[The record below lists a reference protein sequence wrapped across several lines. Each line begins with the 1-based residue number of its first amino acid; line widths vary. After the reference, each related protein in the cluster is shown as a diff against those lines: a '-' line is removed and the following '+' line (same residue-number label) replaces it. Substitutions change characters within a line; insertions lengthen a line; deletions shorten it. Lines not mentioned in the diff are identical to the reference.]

1 MQHQELLENP
11 EVQRIIVDSVPTMVL
26 LLDEQGR
33 IAKVNSYFEKKT
45 GFAAQTIIGKDWFS
59 TFLPDEDRPQIQALF
74 AEVLKT
80 GINSG
85 HVNAVLTAD
94 GGRLEIEWFAK
105 LITDPHGRA
114 RWLLNVGHD
123 VTDRLKHEQA
133 LESAIQDAERANAA
147 KSRFLTAASHDLRQP
162 LQTLVVVSEG
172 LARLADKPEQDKLL
186 RVQRETLA
194 GMRDLLNALL
204 DIGKLESGAI
214 EPDIGE
220 VPIQDVFERIRAE
233 LEPLA
238 VDKGLELLVEGSSL
252 VARTDAALL
261 TQLIQNVVGNAI
273 RYTTK
278 GSVQLTCKAL
288 EADIEISVA
297 DTGIGI
303 REDHRELIFDEFY
316 KIDRDDGKGGLGL
329 GLSIVT
335 RIAAML
341 DCQIALDSEF
351 GRGTTFRLRV
361 PAAAEGPVPKVRK
374 RAATRS
380 RARTGTVFLVDD
392 DATVLWATQLLFELD
407 GFKVIAAA
415 SPDDVAAE
423 LESASTPIDLIVTD
437 YRLRDAHTGIDVIN
451 SVRQYFGR
459 TIPAIVMTGDS
470 SPLVGEHVARLEVLS
485 KPIAPDQL
493 LGTIQRLL
501 EEQT

>member
-1 MQHQELLENP
+1 MRHRELLENP
-11 EVQRIIVDSVPTMVL
+11 KVQSIILDSVPTMVL

-80 GINSG
+80 GINTG

-94 GGRLEIEWFAK
+94 GERLEIEWFAN
-105 LITDPHGRA
+105 LITDPHGRT

-123 VTDRLKHEQA
+123 VTERLEYEHA
-133 LESAIQDAERANAA
+133 LESAIRDAERANAA

-162 LQTLVVVSEG
+162 LQTLVVVSEA
-172 LARLADKPEQDKLL
+172 LARLADKPEQHSLL

-194 GMRDLLNALL
+194 VMRDLLNALL

-214 EPDIGE
+214 EPEICA
-220 VPIQDVFERIRAE
+220 VQIQDVFERIRAE

-238 VDKGLELLVEGSSL
+238 IDKGLELLVEKSSL

-278 GSVQLTCKAL
+278 GSVRLISKAI
-288 EADIEISVA
+288 ETSIEISVA

-303 REDHRELIFDEFY
+303 REDQRELIFDEFY
-316 KIDRDDGKGGLGL
+316 KIDRDDGRGGLGL
-329 GLSIVT
+329 GLSIVA

-341 DCQIALDSEF
+341 DCQIALDSEL
-351 GRGTTFRLRV
+351 GRGTTFRIRV
-361 PAAAEGPVPKVRK
+361 PAAADAPAPKDTK
-374 RAATRS
+374 RAATKPRG
-380 RARTGTVFLVDD
+380 RTGTVLLVDD

-407 GFKVIAAA
+407 GFKVVVAA
-415 SPDDVAAE
+415 SPEDVSAE
-423 LESASTPIDLIVTD
+423 LESVSTSIDLIVTD
-437 YRLRDAHTGIDVIN
+437 YRLGDGQTGIDVIN
-451 SVRQYFGR
+451 SVRQYFDR

-470 SPLVGEHVARLEVLS
+470 SPLVGENVARLEVLS

-493 LGTIQRLL
+493 LDTIQHLL
-501 EEQT
+501 EEQA